1 MKNIYKAL
9 AGFQQEVPVIHEG
22 TKGYNYTYSNLN
34 AIFKV
39 INPLLK
45 KHGLGFTQL
54 LEGTGIKTIIFHAES
69 GESIEGFVEIPQGVQ
84 LKSQNTYQA
93 NGSGVTYY
101 RRYSLSSALGLVTD
115 KDIDATGTEE
125 TPKQEETNKKWITEE
140 QFQSA
145 KNFSAKNLEITFA
158 NFKFRKEEQQ
168 EELQEI
174 YNNLK
179 SNQ

>member
-45 KHGLGFTQL
+45 KHKLGFTQL
-54 LEGTGIKTIIFHAES
+54 LEGTGIRTIIFHTES

-115 KDIDATGTEE
+115 KDIDATGEE
-125 TPKQEETNKKWITEE
+125 LPKPIAHVKKWITEA
-140 QFQSA
+140 QFESA
-145 KNFSAKNLEITFA
+145 KNFTSEQLETTFA
-158 NFKFRKEEQQ
+158 NFQFRKIEQ
-168 EELQEI
+168 EEELTEI

-179 SNQ
+179 SKS